1 MCMNNACLLVLS
13 YYMKESVDFCTQ
25 GVPNANWELV
35 PWGVTYLR
43 ITTAASTARV
53 NKSHSIFH
61 IFILLLKR
69 DIISPFIFAS
79 VLKHG
84 I

>member
-1 MCMNNACLLVLS
+1 MSMNNACLLVLS
-13 YYMKESVDFCTQ
+13 CYMKECVDFCTQ
-25 GVPNANWELV
+25 GAPNANWELV

-61 IFILLLKR
+61 ILILFLKR
-69 DIISPFIFAS
+69 EIISPLMVAP
-79 VLKHG
+79 G
-84 I
+84 